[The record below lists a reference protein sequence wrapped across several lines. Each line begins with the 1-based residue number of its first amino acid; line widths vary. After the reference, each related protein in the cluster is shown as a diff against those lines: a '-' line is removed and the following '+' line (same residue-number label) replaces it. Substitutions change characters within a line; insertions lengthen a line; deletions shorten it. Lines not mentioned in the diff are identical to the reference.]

1 MSVNKHVG
9 DYRLIEQFEKNGKV
23 KVSTEY
29 IGDDYYYSCPEEERR
44 RAAKFCVPADL
55 LIWPLWAFAMVLP
68 SDAMK
73 TMPVSLMFV
82 FIAVPLF
89 LLTRITWFLRKG
101 REPLE
106 RREAERIQNG
116 YAPES
121 LAITLLSAA
130 SFATEGIR
138 LIAGRAEKSPGE
150 IIFLICAAAI
160 LALSVYLFSKRHC
173 YVLATRDKATKDTK
187 RGEGTR

>member
-9 DYRLIEQFEKNGKV
+9 DYRLIEHFEKNGKV

-29 IGDDYYYSCPEEERR
+29 IGDDYYYTCPETERK
-44 RAAKFCVPADL
+44 RAADSCVLADL
-55 LIWPLWAFAMVLP
+55 LIWPLWIAAMVLP
-68 SDAMK
+68 SGAMK
-73 TMPVSLMFV
+73 TMPVSLMYV
-82 FIAVPLF
+82 CIAVPLF
-89 LLTRITWFLRKG
+89 LLTRITWLLRIGK
-101 REPLE
+101 EPLE

-121 LAITLLSAA
+121 LLIALLSAA
-130 SFATEGIR
+130 SFLIEGIR
-138 LIAGRAEKSPGE
+138 LIAGRAEKKPGE

-160 LALSVYLFSKRHC
+160 QALSVYLFRKRHC
-173 YVLATRDKATKDTK
+173 YVLATRDKATLDTK